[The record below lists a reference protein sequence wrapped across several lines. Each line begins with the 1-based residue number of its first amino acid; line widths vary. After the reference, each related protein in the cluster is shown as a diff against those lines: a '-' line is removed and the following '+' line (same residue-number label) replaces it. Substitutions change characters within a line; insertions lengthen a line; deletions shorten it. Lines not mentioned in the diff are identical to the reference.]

1 MKTFILVLLTLFTLS
16 AQAQT
21 ADVQKSDNNSEIITA
36 DLLISVPMLGNI
48 NIKKS
53 DEKLQEDLKPLT
65 IMKVVN
71 DSDEINFYY
80 EESIIAESEKKEI

>member
-1 MKTFILVLLTLFTLS
+1 MKTFILVLLTLFSLS

-48 NIKKS
+48 YIKKS